1 MSVNALALH
10 PKKPIIATVSDDL
23 SWKLWSI
30 PQGELIM
37 SG

>member
-1 MSVNALALH
+1 MTATSLALH
-10 PKKPIIATVSDDL
+10 PKKPILATCSDDL
-23 SWKLWSI
+23 SWKLWTI